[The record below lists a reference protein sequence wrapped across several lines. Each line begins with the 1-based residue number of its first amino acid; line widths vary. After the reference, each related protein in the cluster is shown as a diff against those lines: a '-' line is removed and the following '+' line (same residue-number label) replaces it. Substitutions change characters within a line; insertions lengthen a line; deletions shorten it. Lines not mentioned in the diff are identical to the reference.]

1 MDSYRYINAKQFP
14 LSPSFYDELT
24 RYIEDANISLIFN
37 EPMPDPKPCLDGL
50 PYAWASEDGVAISL
64 RSGVDMPGLTP
75 RIFDTPIALVL
86 FLIVGTVHAS
96 LGFDPVRKDQPGG
109 GQLYPRIQMGKGL
122 GRNFKV
128 GRITLNTP
136 TRMNSRTGADH
147 YDCRARNLFIA
158 KPEDHHR
165 DPYQAGHHMLVV
177 RALERFDE
185 FYERGTFEP
194 PISRQKFKSLIEDL
208 LKIHVLQERGRSALQ
223 PA

>member
-1 MDSYRYINAKQFP
+1 MKPYTNINATQFP
-14 LSPSFYDELT
+14 LPENFYDELS
-24 RYIEDANISLIFN
+24 RYLEDSNAALLHGY
-37 EPMPDPKPCLDGL
+37 PMPDPKPCLVAL
-50 PYAWASEDGVAISL
+50 PYAWASEDGVAIPI
-64 RSGVDMPGLTP
+64 RAGVDLPGLTP

-86 FLIVGTVHAS
+86 YLIVGTVRAS
-96 LGFDPVRKDQPGG
+96 LCLEPVRKDQPGG
-109 GQLYPRIQMGKGL
+109 GQFYPKLQMGSGE

-136 TRMNSRTGADH
+136 EGKVSRTGPDH

-165 DPYQAGHHMLVV
+165 DPYQAGHYQLVV

-185 FYERGTFEP
+185 LVQSGRFTP
-194 PISRQKFKSLIEDL
+194 AISRERFKFMIEAL
-208 LKIHVLQERGRSALQ
+208 LKVHVLQEQRRLALQ